1 MLLASIIC
9 WLVYLLVAFLD
20 WVAERE
26 KGGGGLCYGLWHVT

>member
-26 KGGGGLCYGLWHVT
+26 KGGGVSAMVCGM